1 MSRLLPFYKYHGTGN
16 DFIMVDQRHNRHL
29 KGDEQTLIARLC
41 HRHFGIG
48 ADGLILLQL
57 RDGYDFEMV
66 YFNSDGRPSSMCG
79 NGARC
84 TVAFANALG
93 IHKTDYHFL
102 APDGPH
108 RARQR
113 ANGWIEIEMK
123 PVGSIEAGE
132 GFYYLD
138 TGSPHYIRFVP
149 DVDKVDVVQE
159 GQTVRYAE
167 RFRAEGTNVNFVAQQ
182 NNHLNVA
189 TYERGVEDETLSC
202 GTGVTAAALAAA
214 QESNMPA
221 GTHCSPVWTK
231 GGQLEVCF
239 EREPTG
245 GFRNIW
251 LCGPAQY
258 VFQGRFN
265 LSPLLPPS

>member
-1 MSRLLPFYKYHGTGN
+1 MSQQLPFYKYHGTGN
-16 DFIMVDQRHNRHL
+16 DFIMVDQRRDHYL
-29 KGDEQTLIARLC
+29 KGDEQALIARLC
-41 HRHFGIG
+41 HRHFGVG

-57 RDGYDFEMV
+57 REGYDFEMV
-66 YFNSDGRPSSMCG
+66 YFNADGRPSSMCG

-93 IHKTDYHFL
+93 IHKSDYHFL

-108 RARQR
+108 RARKR
-113 ANGWIEIEMK
+113 ANGWIDIEMK

-138 TGSPHYIRFVP
+138 TGSPHYVRFVP
-149 DVDKVDVVQE
+149 DIQEVDVVRE
-159 GQTVRYAE
+159 GRAVRYAE
-167 RFRAEGTNVNFVAQQ
+167 RFRAKGTNVNFVTRA
-182 NNHLNVA
+182 LNRLDVA

-214 QESNMPA
+214 QESNRPA
-221 GTHCSPVWTK
+221 GEHCWPIRTK

-239 EREPTG
+239 EKAPLGT
-245 GFRNIW
+245 FRNIW

-258 VFQGRFN
+258 VFQGH
-265 LSPLLPPS
+265 LHLAPLLTST